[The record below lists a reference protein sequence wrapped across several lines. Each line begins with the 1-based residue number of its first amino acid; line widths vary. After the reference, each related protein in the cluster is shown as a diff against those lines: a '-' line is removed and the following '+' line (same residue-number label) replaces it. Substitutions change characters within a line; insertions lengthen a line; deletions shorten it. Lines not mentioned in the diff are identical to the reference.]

1 MRHFFALVFLLVSA
15 GLSGQNLVVN
25 PSFEKEIRQVSDC
38 SFAGSDLLLTNSCKG
53 WNGFFQQTPDYH
65 FYSPNTLNCS
75 VPKPRT
81 GTHALGLI
89 CFFPRQ
95 ADFFHEHAQGSLSK
109 PMEKGK
115 IYHLEFWLTQADSAG
130 KFHIRRQVG
139 KDDRI
144 QPVACNRL
152 GVFFTVEPNSTRSDF
167 QQDIEQFDLRPQVVF
182 EEIMTTK
189 AGEWRK
195 ITATFKADKPYKFF
209 TVGNFSADVVTETL
223 PKVSGEPLIHV
234 EVGEGE
240 KTVRPIGY
248 YLFDD
253 FFIAEN
259 PPPPDLSESLKTEGR
274 FVFQNVLFDFGKA
287 DLLPSSFL
295 ELDRL
300 VDFLTK
306 NPSISIEIGGHTDSV
321 GDDAAN
327 QQLSENRARAVV
339 GYLVSKKMEAKRLSA
354 KGFGE
359 SQPVAENESEAG
371 RALNRRV
378 ECRVQ
383 K

>member
-1 MRHFFALVFLLVSA
+1 MRNFPALLFLLFFST
-15 GLSGQNLVVN
+15 LNGQNLVIN
-25 PSFEKEIRQVSDC
+25 PSFEVETRRQNDCTFASSDQ
-38 SFAGSDLLLTNSCKG
+38 LLTLNCKG

-65 FYSPNTLNCS
+65 FYSPNTLNCT

-89 CFFPRQ
+89 CFHPRQ
-95 ADFFHEHAQGSLSK
+95 ADFYHEHVQGSLAQ

-130 KFHIRRQVG
+130 KHHIRRQVAADA
-139 KDDRI
+139 KI
-144 QPVACNRL
+144 QPVACNQL
-152 GVFFTVEPNSTRSDF
+152 GLFFTVEPNSARADF
-167 QQDIEQFDLRPQVVF
+167 QKDIENFDLRPQVVF
-182 EEIMTTK
+182 KEILTTK

-209 TVGNFSADVVTETL
+209 TIGNFSADVVTETL
-223 PKVSGEPLIHV
+223 PKVNGEPLIHV
-234 EVGEGE
+234 EVPAGEQ
-240 KTVRPIGY
+240 TVRPIGY

-253 FFIAEN
+253 FFITEN
-259 PPPPDLSESLKTEGR
+259 LPPPDLSESLKTDGR
-274 FVFQNVLFDFGKA
+274 FVFQHVLFDFGKA

-300 VDFLTK
+300 ADFLTK
-306 NPSISIEIGGHTDSV
+306 NPSISVEIGGHTDSV

-327 QQLSENRARAVV
+327 QQLSENRAKAVV
-339 GYLVSKKMEAKRLSA
+339 RYLVSKQMDGKRLAA
-354 KGFGE
+354 KGWGE
-359 SQPVAENESEAG
+359 SQPVAENESETG

-378 ECRVQ
+378 ECRVV